1 MNPSVGDMAAQIMA
15 MDELKGKT
23 TSTQPVFEED
33 TSFYSPDATQQAPD
47 ISEVE
52 VPNDFVNSI
61 IEGKAPVIPKY
72 EQPTEEAPSVAQP
85 ISEVKELKNLI
96 QEVKDLLIEVKQTL
110 SEMTTVGGLGVG
122 PMADPK
128 KKKEVDEDD
137 LKEILKKIKKRRS
150 AK

>member
-1 MNPSVGDMAAQIMA
+1 MNSSVGDMAAQIMA
-15 MDELKGKT
+15 MDELKGKA
-23 TSTQPVFEED
+23 TSTQPTFEED
-33 TSFYSPDATQQAPD
+33 TSFYSADATQQAPD

-52 VPNDFVNSI
+52 VPSDFVNSI
-61 IEGKAPVIPKY
+61 LEGKTPIIPES
-72 EQPTEEAPSVAQP
+72 EQPTEEAPSMAQP

-122 PMADPK
+122 PMGDPK
-128 KKKEVDEDD
+128 KKKGDDEDD
-137 LKEILKKIKKRRS
+137 LKNILKKIKKRRV

>member
-1 MNPSVGDMAAQIMA
+1 MSSSVGDMAAQIMA
-15 MDELKGKT
+15 MDELKGKASNSPPT
-23 TSTQPVFEED
+23 FEAD
-33 TSFYSPDATQQAPD
+33 TSFYSADATQQAPD

-52 VPNDFVNSI
+52 VPSDFINSI
-61 IEGKAPVIPKY
+61 VEGNAPIIPESK
-72 EQPTEEAPSVAQP
+72 QSTEEAPSVAQP
-85 ISEVKELKNLI
+85 ISEVRDLKNLI

-110 SEMTTVGGLGVG
+110 SEMTAVGGLGVG

-137 LKEILKKIKKRRS
+137 LKEILKKIKKRRT